1 MTAHQIAWCSESF
14 SSLISKDRRQ
24 GLGARDQEVRSSGP
38 PTPDPQHPSMVQ
50 AKKALAKKT
59 RTRKARAVSSGRSTD
74 YQNFIGGRWVPSR
87 SGEWIENRN
96 PADVR
101 DVVGRF
107 PLSTKE
113 DVDAAVMAAGEAFN
127 HWRRTPAPRRAEILF
142 RLGEILIRDKEKYT
156 ADMTR
161 EMGKVLKEA
170 GGDVQE
176 AIDCTYYAAG
186 EGRRLHGFTT
196 PAEMPNKFAMCVRQ
210 PVGLCGLITPWN
222 FPMAI
227 PSWKLMPALVC
238 GNTVVIKPAEETPL
252 STYNLVKACEE
263 AGVPPGV
270 VNLVMGRGSVVGT
283 RMTSHPSLRLI
294 SMTGSTETGR
304 VIASACAERNAICS
318 LEMGGKNAI
327 IIMDDADIDNAIEGA
342 VWGAFGTSGQRCTA
356 SSRLI
361 VHKRVYLQ
369 FVKKLAERAKALRVG
384 NGADPQTD
392 VGPVVNE
399 DAVHKI
405 MDYIDIGQ
413 NEDGATLACGGHHLT
428 KGDYA
433 RGYFIAPT
441 VFTDVTPDMRV
452 AQEEIFGPVTSVIPT
467 NSLDEAI
474 EIANGVRYGL
484 SAAIYTQDVNR
495 AFHAMNETYTGIF
508 YVNAST
514 IGAEVHLP
522 FGGTKAT
529 GNGHREAG
537 TQVLDIFSEWKSV
550 YFDYS
555 GKLQRA
561 QIDEVEV

>member
-1 MTAHQIAWCSESF
+1 MA
-14 SSLISKDRRQ
+14 
-24 GLGARDQEVRSSGP
+24 
-38 PTPDPQHPSMVQ
+38 Q
-50 AKKALAKKT
+50 AKKALAKKVKSNKKST
-59 RTRKARAVSSGRSTD
+59 RTRVNS
-74 YQNFIGGRWVPSR
+74 YQNFIGGRWVSSN

-96 PADVR
+96 PADTR
-101 DVVGRF
+101 DLVGRF
-107 PLSTKE
+107 PQSTAR
-113 DVDAAVMAAGEAFN
+113 DVDAAVAAAKEAFDG
-127 HWRRTPAPRRAEILF
+127 WRRTPAPKRAEILF
-142 RLGEILIRDKEKYT
+142 RAGEILIRDKEKYT
-156 ADMTR
+156 RDMTR

-196 PAEMPNKFAMCVRQ
+196 PAEMPNKFAACVRQ

-238 GNTVVIKPAEETPL
+238 GNTVVIKPAEDTPL

-270 VNLVMGRGSVVGT
+270 VNLVTGYGETVGASLSNH
-283 RMTSHPSLRLI
+283 RDLRLI
-294 SMTGSTETGR
+294 SFTGSTETGR
-304 VIASACAERNAICS
+304 TVAYACAERNAICS

-327 IIMDDADIDNAIEGA
+327 IIMDDADVDNAVEGS

-361 VHKRVYLQ
+361 VHKKVYKQ
-369 FVKKLAERAKALRVG
+369 FAAKLVERTKALRVG
-384 NGADPQTD
+384 NGSDPKVE
-392 VGPVVNE
+392 VGPVINQ
-399 DAVHKI
+399 DAVEKI
-405 MDYIDIGQ
+405 LSYIDLGQ
-413 NEDGATLACGGHHLT
+413 QEDGATRAYGGNRLS

-433 RGYFIAPT
+433 HGYYIEPT
-441 VFTDVTPDMRV
+441 VFTDVAPDMRI

-467 NSLDEAI
+467 NSLEEAI

-484 SAAIYTQDVNR
+484 SAAIYTADVNR
-495 AFHAMNETYTGIF
+495 AFHAMDETYTGIF
-508 YVNAST
+508 YVNSAT

-550 YFDYS
+550 YVDYS
-555 GKLQRA
+555 GRLQRA
-561 QIDEVEV
+561 QIDNAKAMG

>member
-1 MTAHQIAWCSESF
+1 MA
-14 SSLISKDRRQ
+14 
-24 GLGARDQEVRSSGP
+24 
-38 PTPDPQHPSMVQ
+38 Q
-50 AKKALAKKT
+50 AKKALAKKARKSAGRAGNRS
-59 RTRKARAVSSGRSTD
+59 RTKT
-74 YQNFIGGRWVPSR
+74 YQNYIGGRWVPSAG
-87 SGEWIENRN
+87 GEWLENLN
-96 PADVR
+96 PADTR

-107 PLSTKE
+107 PRSTEE
-113 DVDAAVMAAGEAFN
+113 DVDRAVAAAADAFD

-142 RLGEILIRDKEKYT
+142 RLGEILIRNKEVYA

-176 AIDCTYYAAG
+176 AIDCTYYTAG

-227 PSWKLMPALVC
+227 PSWKLIPALVC
-238 GNTVVIKPAEETPL
+238 GNTVVIKPAEDTPL
-252 STYNLVKACEE
+252 STYNLVKSCEE
-263 AGVPPGV
+263 AGIPPGV
-270 VNLVMGRGSVVGT
+270 VNLVTGYGETVGAE
-283 RMTSHPSLRLI
+283 MTNHSALRLI
-294 SMTGSTETGR
+294 SFTGSTDTGR
-304 VIASACAERNAICS
+304 LVASACAERNAICS
-318 LEMGGKNAI
+318 LEMGGKNVI
-327 IIMDDADIDNAIEGA
+327 IVMEDADVDNAIEGA

-356 SSRLI
+356 SSRLV
-361 VHKRVYLQ
+361 VHKKVYRQ
-369 FVKKLAERAKALRVG
+369 FAKKLVERAKALRVG
-384 NGADPQTD
+384 NGADTETEM
-392 VGPVVNE
+392 GPVINE
-399 DAVHKI
+399 DAVRKI
-405 MDYIDIGQ
+405 LSYVDIGEH
-413 NEDGATLACGGHHLT
+413 EDGATLACGGQRLT
-428 KGDYA
+428 KGDQA
-433 RGYFIAPT
+433 RGFFIEPT
-441 VFTDVTPDMRV
+441 VFTDVHPLMRV

-474 EIANGVRYGL
+474 QIANGVRYGL

-508 YVNAST
+508 YVNSST

-550 YFDYS
+550 YIDYS